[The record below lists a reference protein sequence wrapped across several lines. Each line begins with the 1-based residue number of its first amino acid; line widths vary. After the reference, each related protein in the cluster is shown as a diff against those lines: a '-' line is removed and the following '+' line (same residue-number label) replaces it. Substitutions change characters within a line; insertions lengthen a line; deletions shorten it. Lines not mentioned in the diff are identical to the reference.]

1 MIRCSRTW
9 ALRPSLHLRLSPTI
23 SPTRCYS
30 SIRQYSTKDKP
41 DSKKQEDG
49 HKNGDQDALTRKE
62 DNNAVFKVKSTSSLS
77 APAPISPDSGIE
89 NLMKKDNKPYIPKL
103 KHERLSYEYPGLP
116 NEDDYTKHSNT
127 AKKPKTVNR
136 WSRHVPKL
144 LTIVVVLWGAY
155 TVKVW
160 YFPLEKNADSKELL
174 DPNTFH
180 KFVITHK
187 QKIDDDHYLIEVK
200 PKFKN
205 WQYSYYAHYE
215 NKSIWNGDRIWSVE
229 IKQPQI
235 MVVRSYTPLPLYFM
249 KSERTRSGEK
259 EPLLRVIDN
268 DAEDYD
274 KGGVMSL
281 YIKRYNDGEVSRYIV
296 DKEVGDEI
304 DMRGPHVE
312 YTFPHHPLKQLHER
326 PMFRDLPSKIEAESL
341 VDTIK
346 ADNKIPD
353 FDNLDFYA
361 AGTGIAPA
369 LQVLFSRNPYRG
381 YTRLHYSSRTDHELG
396 SLERFL
402 FFLEKLDR
410 LEVIRHTDEQP
421 KSVLNRK
428 AVPKPAPRNY
438 VSPMRQE
445 LETEIKSETGLSD
458 EDALKLR
465 MSIMSDSNE
474 AKEDAER
481 RAKERAPR
489 YSNALQQASVTSKQK
504 KAPAALSIVCGP
516 DGYVEYVAGKKLLNT
531 NEQGQVEGLLGE
543 KSWDNTN
550 VYKL

>member
-49 HKNGDQDALTRKE
+49 HKNGDQDGLTRKE

-410 LEVIRHTDEQP
+410 LEVIRHTDDQP

-428 AVPKPAPRNY
+428 AAPKPAPRNY

-445 LETEIKSETGLSD
+445 LESEIKSETGLSD